1 MGGEILS
8 KETVA
13 LKSKKVDEVTDLL
26 KNASSIVIVDY
37 RGLTVAEVTDL
48 RKQLRD
54 EGVKMEV
61 IKNKILDRASVK
73 AGYEDLKDTFNG
85 PTAVVFSSEDPI
97 AGPKIV
103 HNFAKTNDALQ
114 LKGGVIDGKVASLD
128 EITAY
133 AALPSREELLS
144 TLANILQAPV
154 RNVAYSVKAIA
165 DKKSDDGDAA

>member
-1 MGGEILS
+1 MS
-8 KETVA
+8 KENVA
-13 LKSKKVDEVTDLL
+13 AKSKVVDEVTESF
-26 KNASSIVIVDY
+26 KNASSVVIVDY
-37 RGLTVAEVTDL
+37 LGLTVEEVTDL

-54 EGVKMEV
+54 EGVKMQV
-61 IKNKILDRASVK
+61 IKNKILDRVAEK
-73 AGYEDLKDTFNG
+73 AGYEDLKSTFAG
-85 PTAVVFSSEDPI
+85 PTAVVFSSEDPV

-103 HNFAKTNDALQ
+103 HNFAKTNDVLK

-154 RNVAYSVKAIA
+154 RNFAYGVKAIA
-165 DKKSDDGDAA
+165 DKKQADGDGDAA

>member
-1 MGGEILS
+1 MKFVSEQ
-8 KETVA
+8 TVA
-13 LKSKKVDEVTDLL
+13 VKAKKVEEVTESLKS
-26 KNASSIVIVDY
+26 ASSIVIINY

-61 IKNKILDRASVK
+61 IKNKIMDRAAK
-73 AGYEDLKDTFNG
+73 NAGFDDLKDTFNG

-103 HNFAKTNDALQ
+103 HNFAKNNEALK

-154 RNVAYSVKAIA
+154 RNFAYGVKAIA